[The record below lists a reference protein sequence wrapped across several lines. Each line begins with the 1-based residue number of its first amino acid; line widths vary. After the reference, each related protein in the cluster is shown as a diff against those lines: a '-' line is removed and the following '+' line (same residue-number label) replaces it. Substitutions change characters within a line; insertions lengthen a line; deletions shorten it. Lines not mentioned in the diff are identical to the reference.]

1 MPRRGREFSYI
12 PAQPCCSGET
22 QLVIRK
28 RTETERS
35 EGGGSQEPGK
45 EGGWER
51 DQTPGQG
58 PDTQVLEAGGPLGDD
73 GSPPRTRGD
82 EGLLS
87 TRVTPDASSMLQHRK
102 LQMGK
107 AGLVEGTLSLLSQP
121 KQGEANRLCY

>member
-1 MPRRGREFSYI
+1 M
-12 PAQPCCSGET
+12 GE
-22 QLVIRK
+22 
-28 RTETERS
+28 
-35 EGGGSQEPGK
+35 GSQEPGK

-73 GSPPRTRGD
+73 GSPSRTRRED
-82 EGLLS
+82 GLLS
-87 TRVTPDASSMLQHRK
+87 TRVTPDASSTLQHRK

-121 KQGEANRLCY
+121 KQGASKQALLLTDCVNLAAVSLPTLEGTAVDSL